1 MDPFVH
7 LHVHTEYSLFDG
19 TCRIKELVSYV
30 KSLGQTAV
38 AITDHGVM
46 YGAVYL
52 YKECMAQGIK
62 PIIGCE
68 VYVTRKSRFERA
80 KGEKEKL
87 GHLILLAETNEGYQ
101 NLIKICSKGW
111 TEGYFHKPRVDHELL
126 SQYHKGLIAMSAC
139 VAGEL
144 PQAIL
149 NRDMDEA
156 RKVIRYY
163 IDTFGK
169 ENYFLELQNHG
180 IPEEA
185 DVRPVLASLAKSMGW
200 GWSRRMIS
208 TIRKKRMRRA
218 RRSSSASP
226 RERHWMIPIIFISRM
241 MNSTARAGRR
251 CGRS

>member
-1 MDPFVH
+1 MDSFVH

-52 YKECMAQGIK
+52 YKECIAQGIK

-68 VYVTRKSRFERA
+68 VYVTRKSRFERV

-126 SQYHKGLIAMSAC
+126 SKYHKGLIALSAC

-149 NRDMDEA
+149 NATWM
-156 RKVIRYY
+156 K
-163 IDTFGK
+163 
-169 ENYFLELQNHG
+169 
-180 IPEEA
+180 PE
-185 DVRPVLASLAKSMGW
+185 R
-200 GWSRRMIS
+200 
-208 TIRKKRMRRA
+208 
-218 RRSSSASP
+218 
-226 RERHWMIPIIFISRM
+226 
-241 MNSTARAGRR
+241 
-251 CGRS
+251 